1 MSTILQLETIH
12 LQDSYTIMYAL
23 LSREI
28 LKELGNVGDEI
39 VREATRRYG
48 RDRGRKRREK
58 HLQLGVKINM
68 HSLFAVCS
76 DLPPDPRFRRDR
88 LLLTEEERNSHT
100 LVCPMA
106 HVWEQYGAKEIG
118 RIYCEEFHRACYQEY
133 AYGMTQ
139 VNLARTLTEDGDQ
152 YCDFHIVLRKAN
164 VPQNL
169 KSKCFP
175 EFDPGYTQPAI
186 DVAPADGKS
195 GFSSLCIR
203 VYYYMLE
210 VLVEKC
216 PEEAEKIM
224 TNALHIWAE
233 DTYKRLTQ
241 QACELGEDLT
251 FQFWDRHFPLYA
263 NIDSDPLWMEYD
275 NYGAKELLRRE
286 FYEILSQK
294 ISNNNVLQ
302 S

>member
-1 MSTILQLETIH
+1 MYTPKQLETIH

-23 LSREI
+23 LAREI
-28 LKELGNVGDEI
+28 IQSLGDQGNSI

-48 RDRGRKRREK
+48 RDRGRKRRQK
-58 HLQLGVKINM
+58 HLDLNVKINM

-106 HVWEQYGAKEIG
+106 QVWEQYHAKEIG

-139 VNLARTLTEDGDQ
+139 VNLARTLTEDGDE

-164 VPQNL
+164 VPDEL
-169 KSKCFP
+169 RPTCFP
-175 EFDPGYTQPAI
+175 EYDPSYVTPVI
-186 DVAPADGKS
+186 DSAPADGKS
-195 GFSSLCIR
+195 GFSSLCVR

-210 VLVEKC
+210 VLKERC
-216 PEEAEKIM
+216 PDLAEQVM
-224 TNALHIWAE
+224 ARALGIWAE
-233 DTYKRLTQ
+233 DTATRLTQ
-241 QACELGEDLT
+241 QAEELGEPLT
-251 FQFWDRHFPLYA
+251 LEFWDRHFPLYSTLEA
-263 NIDSDPLWMEYD
+263 DPLWKDYD
-275 NYGAKELLRRE
+275 RYGAKQLLNQA
-286 FYEILSQK
+286 FYLPLYQK
-294 ISNNNVLQ
+294 LHLGPT
-302 S
+302 

>member
-1 MSTILQLETIH
+1 MYTMYSGKQLETIH

-23 LSREI
+23 LARQIIE
-28 LKELGNVGDEI
+28 ELGALGDEI

-48 RDRGRKRREK
+48 RDRGRKRRQK
-58 HLQLGVKINM
+58 HLDLGVKINM

-106 HVWEQYGAKEIG
+106 QVWEEYGAKKIG

-139 VNLARTLTEDGDQ
+139 VNLARTLTEDGDK

-164 VPQNL
+164 VPNERKAQ
-169 KSKCFP
+169 CFP
-175 EFDPGYTQPAI
+175 EFDPHYKRPQISGE
-186 DVAPADGKS
+186 PADGKS

-210 VLVEKC
+210 VLNERC
-216 PEEAEKIM
+216 QMRAESIM
-224 TNALHIWAE
+224 THALHIWAD
-233 DTYKRLTQ
+233 DTYNRLKQ
-241 QACELGEDLT
+241 QAQELHESLT
-251 FQFWDRHFPLYA
+251 TQFWEQHFPLYVD
-263 NIDSDPLWMEYD
+263 IDSDPLWQEYD
-275 NYGAKELLRRE
+275 KYGAKELLKKE
-286 FYEILSQK
+286 FYEKLTPK
-294 ISNNNVLQ
+294 MENK
-302 S
+302 